1 MKSMVPTID
10 LAHIRGNTSPRVQ
23 HSRKGSSNV
32 FFKMWGIWLDSHQ
45 YARFCFSYT
54 LSFKDALT
62 SCPIA
67 APGTRCLEGS
77 GESQIAD
84 HNITTISSKTTGM
97 NPLWHHTRNM
107 TYLSL
112 DLPIFFEKC
121 QVAINENVVAFQI
134 SVNHR
139 ICTRVQIIQS
149 CIQKFKAKCRDLGK
163 I

>member
-10 LAHIRGNTSPRVQ
+10 LSHIRGNTSPRVPQ
-23 HSRKGSSNV
+23 SRKGSSNV
-32 FFKMWGIWLDSHQ
+32 FWKCEEFEWILHQ
-45 YARFCFSYT
+45 YARFRFSYT

-97 NPLWHHTRNM
+97 NPYDITQETWHTSHWTCGFSSKSAKLPLMKMLSHFRSLWITG
-107 TYLSL
+107 S
-112 DLPIFFEKC
+112 
-121 QVAINENVVAFQI
+121 A
-134 SVNHR
+134 
-139 ICTRVQIIQS
+139 RV
-149 CIQKFKAKCRDLGK
+149 CK
-163 I
+163 